1 MKYSLALKGI
11 DLSDVDRNL
20 MEQKLNRLKKRVKP
34 PFRADIV
41 LSHDK
46 RHRTGNVVNCTI
58 NFHYMGTIAHVKR
71 TANTAQDAIDES
83 IGALKNE
90 IMKKKDKN
98 TRKKWKIGW
107 PFSRGK

>member
-1 MKYSLALKGI
+1 MKYSLSLKGI
-11 DLSDVDRNL
+11 ELSDRDRDL

-58 NFHYMGTIAHVKR
+58 NFHHMGRIDHVER
-71 TANTAQDAIDES
+71 TADTAQDAIDEC
-83 IGALKNE
+83 IRALKNE

-98 TRKKWKIGW
+98 SRKKWRVGW
-107 PFSRGK
+107 PFGKRG